1 MVVTKRKVD
10 ETIKDDEAKDDIVQE
25 KKPRLE
31 GQALL
36 ELRQRL
42 RQRKKMFKLM
52 PDFRLKPIGLD
63 ARLEI
68 ASDIRKRLTM
78 KDLQNLLLY
87 SILGTSA
94 PVEPS
99 RLVNKYIYFVIE
111 GWQMGVL
118 VVPLHRGVFCQFPVR
133 WIYYCHCSKSTR
145 KESGK
150 MQLCAL
156 VPQIFSR

>member
-1 MVVTKRKVD
+1 MSRCYIEDFIKPLLENKRERNCCKSVERESSLQILESNLLEVTDWLVVLVIDVLR
-10 ETIKDDEAKDDIVQE
+10 EEAKDDIVQE

-68 ASDIRKRLTM
+68 ASDLRKRLSM

-87 SILGTSA
+87 SILGSHA
-94 PVEPS
+94 PVEPA
-99 RLVNKYIYFVIE
+99 RLVNKDTYFCNLVQIY
-111 GWQMGVL
+111 L
-118 VVPLHRGVFCQFPVR
+118 
-133 WIYYCHCSKSTR
+133 CSTQS
-145 KESGK
+145 
-150 MQLCAL
+150 
-156 VPQIFSR
+156 

>member
-10 ETIKDDEAKDDIVQE
+10 ETIKGDEAKDNIVQE

-68 ASDIRKRLTM
+68 ASDLRKRLTM

-87 SILGTSA
+87 SILGTRA

-99 RLVNKYIYFVIE
+99 RLVNNGSNKYKYFSCRGMAE
-111 GWQMGVL
+111 LGVL
-118 VVPLHRGVFCQFPVR
+118 GVPL
-133 WIYYCHCSKSTR
+133 
-145 KESGK
+145 
-150 MQLCAL
+150 QLVPAL
-156 VPQIFSR
+156 IPQIFSR

>member
-1 MVVTKRKVD
+1 MQEKFERKNFLRVFTKSRVLLFQKKNLKMVVTKRKVD
-10 ETIKDDEAKDDIVQE
+10 ETIKDEEAKDDIVQE

-68 ASDIRKRLTM
+68 ASDLRKRLTM

-87 SILGTSA
+87 SILGTRA

-99 RLVNKYIYFVIE
+99 RLVNKYKYFSCRGMAE
-111 GWQMGVL
+111 LGV
-118 VVPLHRGVFCQFPVR
+118 P
-133 WIYYCHCSKSTR
+133 CHCTGTR
-145 KESGK
+145 TDT
-150 MQLCAL
+150 
-156 VPQIFSR
+156 PNF

>member
-1 MVVTKRKVD
+1 MCVLLFQKKKLKMVVTKRKVD
-10 ETIKDDEAKDDIVQE
+10 ETIKDDEAKDDVVQE

-42 RQRKKMFKLM
+42 RQRKKMYKLM

-87 SILGTSA
+87 SILGTRA

-99 RLVNKYIYFVIE
+99 RLVNKYTYFFVE
-111 GWQMGVL
+111 GWQSW
-118 VVPLHRGVFCQFPVR
+118 RC
-133 WIYYCHCSKSTR
+133 
-145 KESGK
+145 
-150 MQLCAL
+150 
-156 VPQIFSR
+156 

>member
-10 ETIKDDEAKDDIVQE
+10 ETIKDDEAKDDIDQE

-99 RLVNKYIYFVIE
+99 RLVNNRCLMVSTDHADSLQNYMNIDETTLILFFLSPPFSARPQKPPTSAASKIKYE
-111 GWQMGVL
+111 
-118 VVPLHRGVFCQFPVR
+118 
-133 WIYYCHCSKSTR
+133 KSWPT
-145 KESGK
+145 
-150 MQLCAL
+150 
-156 VPQIFSR
+156 I

>member
-1 MVVTKRKVD
+1 MQKKERKRILRVFTKSRILLFQKKNLKMVVTKRKVD
-10 ETIKDDEAKDDIVQE
+10 ETIENEEAKEE

-68 ASDIRKRLTM
+68 ASDLRKRLTM

-87 SILGTSA
+87 SILGTRA

-99 RLVNKYIYFVIE
+99 RLVNNYTYFFVE
-111 GWQMGVL
+111 G
-118 VVPLHRGVFCQFPVR
+118 
-133 WIYYCHCSKSTR
+133 
-145 KESGK
+145 
-150 MQLCAL
+150 
-156 VPQIFSR
+156 

>member
-99 RLVNKYIYFVIE
+99 RLVNKYTNFLSRD
-111 GWQMGVL
+111 GRAGALCFQMDL
-118 VVPLHRGVFCQFPVR
+118 
-133 WIYYCHCSKSTR
+133 TR
-145 KESGK
+145 TLQAKAK
-150 MQLCAL
+150 CNNINHA
-156 VPQIFSR
+156 

>member
-1 MVVTKRKVD
+1 VCKNTFSNFKVLLDSEFLKDFSTYIQFFKMVVTKRKVD
-10 ETIKDDEAKDDIVQE
+10 ETIKDDETKSDITQE

-63 ARLEI
+63 ARLEL
-68 ASDIRKRLTM
+68 ASDLRKRLTM

-87 SILGTSA
+87 SILGTRA

-99 RLVNKYIYFVIE
+99 RLVLK
-111 GWQMGVL
+111 
-118 VVPLHRGVFCQFPVR
+118 
-133 WIYYCHCSKSTR
+133 
-145 KESGK
+145 
-150 MQLCAL
+150 
-156 VPQIFSR
+156 

>member
-10 ETIKDDEAKDDIVQE
+10 ETIKGDEAKDDIVQE

-68 ASDIRKRLTM
+68 ASDLRKRLTM

-87 SILGTSA
+87 SILGTRA

-99 RLVNKYIYFVIE
+99 RLVNNGSNKYKYFSCRGMAE
-111 GWQMGVL
+111 LGVL
-118 VVPLHRGVFCQFPVR
+118 GVPL
-133 WIYYCHCSKSTR
+133 
-145 KESGK
+145 
-150 MQLCAL
+150 QLVPAL
-156 VPQIFSR
+156 IPQIFSR

>member
-10 ETIKDDEAKDDIVQE
+10 EKIKDEESKDDIVQE

-68 ASDIRKRLTM
+68 NSDLRKRLTM

-87 SILGTSA
+87 SILGTHA

-99 RLVNKYIYFVIE
+99 RSVYY
-111 GWQMGVL
+111 
-118 VVPLHRGVFCQFPVR
+118 LHN
-133 WIYYCHCSKSTR
+133 S
-145 KESGK
+145 
-150 MQLCAL
+150 
-156 VPQIFSR
+156 